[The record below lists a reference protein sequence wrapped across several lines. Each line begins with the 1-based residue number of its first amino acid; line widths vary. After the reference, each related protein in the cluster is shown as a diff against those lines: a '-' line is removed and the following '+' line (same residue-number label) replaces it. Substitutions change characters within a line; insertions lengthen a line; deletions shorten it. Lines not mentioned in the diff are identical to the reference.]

1 MGSLQA
7 RLRGGDDERGV
18 IIILTAVLLLSL
30 LTMTAFAVDIG
41 RESATKRQL
50 HAIADIAAQ
59 DGLFGLGPT
68 IAGSP
73 GAFQRAVNLA
83 SASAQKNGHPLTGV
97 NQLTVEIGTW
107 DASKSPPFSSLS
119 PACSVTLPQG
129 TVGSCSQEATANAV
143 KVVAATTIK
152 WDFVNGTQPLSATAI
167 ARLDG
172 LTGIEIGTFAARA
185 GLSSSAVDLLNKEL
199 GVPTSAGITALS
211 YQGIANGSVK
221 LGDLATALGFA
232 TPSQML
238 NGNVAYGDLL
248 QGMATV
254 LTNSGQSS
262 AGADMATIAANVK
275 STSLGKT
282 TIGVGKIANAGGSL
296 GDGSALAGSAGLNPF
311 DLLTGGAD
319 AALLN
324 GGSAVALNNAN
335 LNIPNVAS
343 AQLDLHVLQIPQDG
357 YGHACGI
364 AEPLLPLPTPPASP
378 PCAEAVSAQ
387 AESEAILSVTPNAA
401 TQAALATAAALLGP
415 TFSISDT
422 LDLPIYFNSAS
433 GHAWVSQ
440 VWCGSTSD
448 LTAPVDAY
456 AHTGA
461 LHLAIG
467 QDLPLSL
474 STGQTDL
481 TSGTGANTTATV
493 AGQTITSGTIIQFQV
508 RQGTTTTP
516 VNIKDLGTVDL
527 LGSGPALVEQSP
539 PASPDRSFTG
549 AFNPDRGPDAFGAG
563 NVVPGPVTSTGNKL
577 SDAGASL
584 ANQLPSASTSLSS
597 ALASSGLSA
606 ATQATLQTALGPV
619 VVAALNELNGIVSSI
634 GQTLATTLAS
644 VVRAGL
650 GGADVTNLHYSPT
663 SGTGTWCLRPQVVQ

>member
-1 MGSLQA
+1 MSALYA
-7 RLRGGDDERGV
+7 RLRGDDDERGV
-18 IIILTAVLLLSL
+18 VIILTGLLLTSL

-59 DGLFGLGPT
+59 DGLFGLGPAV
-68 IAGSP
+68 AGSP
-73 GAFQRAVNLA
+73 GAFQRAVNFA
-83 SASAQKNGHPLTGV
+83 SWSAQHNGHPLTGV
-97 NQLTVEIGTW
+97 NLLTVEIGTW
-107 DASKSPPFSSLS
+107 DSSKSPSFSSLS

-129 TVGSCSQEATANAV
+129 AVGSCPQEATANAV

-152 WDFVNGTQPLSATAI
+152 WDFISGSAPLSATAI

-185 GLSSSAVDLLNKEL
+185 GLSSAAVDLLNKEL
-199 GVPTSAGITALS
+199 GVPPSAGITAVS
-211 YQGIANGSVK
+211 YQGIANGNVK

-262 AGADMATIAANVK
+262 AGADMAVIAANVK
-275 STSLGKT
+275 STTMGKT
-282 TIGVGKIANAGGSL
+282 LVGVGKIANAGGSL
-296 GDGSALAGSAGLNPF
+296 GDGSALAGNAGLNPF
-311 DLLTGGAD
+311 DLLTAGAD

-324 GGSAVALNNAN
+324 GGSAVAVNNVN
-335 LNIPNVAS
+335 LAIPNVAS
-343 AQLDLHVLQIPQDG
+343 AQLNLHVLQIPQDG

-364 AEPLLPLPTPPASP
+364 TEPLLPLPAPP

-387 AESEAILSVTPNAA
+387 AESQTILSVTPDSA
-401 TQAALATAAALLGP
+401 TQAALATAAAQLSP
-415 TFSISDT
+415 TISVATT
-422 LDLPIYFNSAS
+422 LYLPIYVNSAS
-433 GHAWVSQ
+433 GHGWVSQ

-448 LTAPVDAY
+448 VTVPVDAY

-474 STGQTDL
+474 PTGQTDL
-481 TSGTGANTTATV
+481 TGGTGADTTATV
-493 AGQTITSGTIIQFQV
+493 AGQTITSGTVIQFQV
-508 RQGTTTTP
+508 KQGATMTP

-527 LGSGPALVEQSP
+527 LGSGPGLVEQSP

-577 SDAGASL
+577 NDAGASL
-584 ANQLPSASTSLSS
+584 ANQLPSASTSLTS
-597 ALASSGLSA
+597 ALAASGLSA

-644 VVRAGL
+644 VLEAGL
-650 GGADVTNLHYSPT
+650 GGADLTNLPYTTS
-663 SGTGTWCLRPQVVQ
+663 SGTGTVCLRPQVVQ